1 MTFDIQRFADE
12 DEQSTTSVEPEQEQE
27 QTAEDEESLPE
38 ELSGLPKEY
47 AREVLEQSQPA
58 ENAPQSAP
66 AAPQT
71 VSQEQYQAAI
81 NEANQLKAQLAQY
94 QRQQQPPPQ
103 QQPQQAPQFQ
113 PPQLKLTPEI
123 SKQISAAIKAEAM
136 AMSGFSDDDVAS
148 LDYADDDD
156 PRIEQW
162 NQAKNI
168 ATNRVYGAIQAV
180 QAQQVQQAQKF
191 YNAQT
196 SAIRTYNEFAQK
208 EFAEP
213 DFQAIQH
220 FATNEFF
227 EQLKPAEQQIVANSY
242 FRVERQLASPAEMLV
257 VKNYYERAKA
267 AFRSRGGR
275 SKRSPNQGKTIPP
288 QFPRSDQLRGGST
301 TNDGALSTSDI
312 ERLLAGDFTKISP
325 KQQKILLGMS

>member
-12 DEQSTTSVEPEQEQE
+12 DEQSTTPVEPEQEQE

-103 QQPQQAPQFQ
+103 QQPLRPQFQ
-113 PPQLKLTPEI
+113 PQQLRITPEV
-123 SKQISAAIKAEAM
+123 SKQINDAIIAEAK
-136 AMSGFSDDDVAS
+136 AMTGFSDDDVAS
-148 LDYADDDD
+148 LDYADDND
-156 PRIEQW
+156 PRIAQW
-162 NQAKNI
+162 NQGKYFAQTK
-168 ATNRVYGAIQAV
+168 VYGAIQAMQIQQAR
-180 QAQQVQQAQKF
+180 QAQQF
-191 YNAQT
+191 YDAQT
-196 SAIRTYNEFAQK
+196 SAIGTYNEFAQK

-213 DFQAIQH
+213 DFLAIQH
-220 FATNEFF
+220 FAANDFF
-227 EQLKPAEQQIVANSY
+227 MQLKPAEQQIVANSY
-242 FRVERQLASPAEMLV
+242 LHVERQLASPAEMLV

-267 AFRSRGGR
+267 TYRSLRGA
-275 SKRSPNQGKTIPP
+275 KKNHFPEQGKMVAP
-288 QFPRSDQLRGGST
+288 QLPRSDQLRGGST

-312 ERLLAGDFTKISP
+312 ERLLAGDFTQISP
-325 KQQKILLGMS
+325 KHQKILLGMS